1 MAYTDV
7 FTPAWL
13 KERYLFGVDLTDDAG
28 NPFPDS
34 LFNVAITSAVET
46 VAAELDLVLDNRATF
61 TDRVDCYTP
70 DMDSFFLTRLRKRPV
85 WEVSDLSIQFG
96 DLPAANLPASFALAR
111 EPLSGQVQIVPGR
124 ESSFTLAFSGAFAMY
139 GFESLAPR
147 RYTPGWFSFT
157 YSAGYDGTTKPYPAD
172 IQDAIGLLAA
182 MLPLDTAGDLI
193 VGAGIA
199 SKSMSMDG
207 LSTSI
212 NTTSSA
218 TNSGYGARVI
228 QYMNRYKK
236 LLESMRSRYKPIPV
250 GVM

>member
-7 FTPAWL
+7 FTPQWL
-13 KERYLFGVDLTDDAG
+13 KDRYLFGVDLTDDSGTAY
-28 NPFPDS
+28 PDA
-34 LFNVAITSAVET
+34 LFNAAIASAVDT
-46 VAAELDLVLDNRATF
+46 VAAELDLVLDDRTTF
-61 TDRVDCYTP
+61 TDRIDCYTP

-85 WEVSDLSIQFG
+85 WGVDALSIQFG
-96 DLPAANLPASFALAR
+96 DLPAATLPPSFALVR

-124 ESSFTLAFSGAFAMY
+124 ESTFTLAYSGAFAGY
-139 GFESLAPR
+139 AFAQLAPR
-147 RYTPGWFSFT
+147 RYTPGWFQYT
-157 YSAGYDGTTKPYPAD
+157 YSAGYDGTTKPYPND
-172 IQDAIGLLAA
+172 VQDAIGLLAA

-212 NTTSSA
+212 NTTSSS

-228 QYMNRYKK
+228 QYMNRYKR
-236 LLESMRSRYKPIPV
+236 LMETMRMKYKPIAV
-250 GVM
+250 GVI

>member
-7 FTPAWL
+7 FTPQWL
-13 KERYLFGVDLTDDAG
+13 KDRYLFGIDLTDDS
-28 NPFPDS
+28 NTPFPDA
-34 LFNVAITSAVET
+34 LFEHAIASAVET
-46 VAAELDLVLDNRATF
+46 LESELDLVLKDKT
-61 TDRVDCYTP
+61 TYDDRVDAH
-70 DMDSFFLTRLRKRPV
+70 MQDSSSFYLTRLRKRPV
-85 WEVSDLSIQFG
+85 WEVTKLEVQIG
-96 DLPAANLPASFALAR
+96 DFPAATFPTSWATPR
-111 EPLSGQVQIVPGR
+111 EPLSGQVQIIPGR
-124 ESSFTLAFSGAFAMY
+124 ETNFNVMY
-139 GFESLAPR
+139 VGGHALFGYDALVPR
-147 RYTPGWFSFT
+147 RYTPAYFKFE
-157 YSAGYDGTTKPYPAD
+157 YEAGYDGTTKPYPYE

-228 QYMNRYKK
+228 QYMNRYKR
-236 LLESMRSRYKPIPV
+236 LIESLQAKYRGVSV
-250 GVM
+250 GVI